1 MSKRGLY
8 FLLAV
13 IVQAGILAAV
23 PARQI
28 HARMTGKLITIK
40 TAPVDPYN
48 FLSGYHVI
56 LGFEISTP
64 PKSDQTQSQSGWDI
78 PVFVVLRERP
88 DKAWEIASIHD
99 KWPQDVPADQV
110 VLRGKTDHVR
120 IRYGIEH
127 YYIPETNRSQIEK
140 DFRENR
146 TESYAQVKVDRYG
159 NAALVG
165 LKIRDKLYE
174 Y

>member
-13 IVQAGILAAV
+13 ILQAGILAAV

-40 TAPVDPYN
+40 TAPVDPYS

-56 LGFEISTP
+56 LGFDISTP
-64 PKSDQTQSQSGWDI
+64 PDVSYMQVGDVRNY
-78 PVFVVLRERP
+78 PVFVVLRERF
-88 DKAWEIASIHD
+88 DKVWEIDSIH
-99 KWPQDVPADQV
+99 KEWPKDVPSDKIV
-110 VLRGKTDHVR
+110 IRGKTDNNR

-127 YYIPETNRSQIEK
+127 YFIPETDRSQIES
-140 DFRENR
+140 DFRANR
-146 TESYAQVKVDRYG
+146 TESYAQVKVDRFG

-165 LKIRDKLYE
+165 MKIKDKLYE